1 MNSPATES
9 VRLHGPKSP
18 VTLRTVTTDEAGQRI
33 DNFLM
38 RHFKTVPRSR
48 VYRLLR
54 KGEVRVNRKRV
65 DAEYRIQE
73 GDEVRLPPVRIDAG
87 NEPGRPSGSLVEL
100 IERAVIYQDKHLLV
114 IDKPAGVA
122 VHGGSGMSFGVI
134 EALRASRP
142 RETLEL
148 VHRLDRDTSGCL
160 LVARDRATLTALH
173 ALIRNGGMHKTYLG
187 LVAGSWQLGTKRI
200 DAPLATDNRQ
210 HGERHVRVAAAGKD
224 SVSVFKPVQF
234 FGSLATLMEV
244 DIPTGRTHQIR
255 VHASFAGHP
264 LLGDDKYGDRDR
276 NAELKQHGLK
286 RTFLHAQS
294 VAFEWPGSGV
304 PFHVSA
310 PLPAELAAV
319 LDAIQPVKRS
329 AKRAETKRAG
339 AKRPGA
345 KHAGSQEGGAPLKR
359 SAGSSGQC
367 LGQFETHAAQYRAQA
382 NQRQTDECA
391 RIAAVDRVAQRD
403 AESFA
408 LETTGA
414 IERHLQQPH
423 SARWCPRRAG
433 GIPPAWYRRIRAP
446 RGRCAAPPPPP
457 S

>member
-1 MNSPATES
+1 MNSNEALPE
-9 VRLHGPKSP
+9 RLYSPKSP
-18 VTLRTVTTDEAGQRI
+18 VTLHAVTADEAGQRI

-48 VYRLLR
+48 VYRLMR

-65 DAEYRIQE
+65 DAEYRVQE
-73 GDEVRLPPVRIDAG
+73 GDEVRLPPVRIEAAD
-87 NEPGRPSGSLVEL
+87 EQRQPSSSLLEL
-100 IERAVIYQDKHLLV
+100 LERAVTFQDRHLLV
-114 IDKPAGVA
+114 LDKPAGVA

-160 LVARDRATLTALH
+160 LIARDRATLTALH
-173 ALIRNGGMHKTYLG
+173 ALIRNGGMHKTYLA

-210 HGERHVRVAAAGKD
+210 HGERHVRVATAGKD

-264 LLGDDKYGDRDR
+264 LLGDDKYGDRER
-276 NAELKQHGLK
+276 NAELKQSGLK

-294 VAFEWPGSGV
+294 VSFEWPGSGV

-310 PLPAELAAV
+310 PLPGELSAV
-319 LDAIQPVKRS
+319 LDAITPMKR
-329 AKRAETKRAG
+329 RAPQDAPPKRAG
-339 AKRPGA
+339 VKR
-345 KHAGSQEGGAPLKR
+345 
-359 SAGSSGQC
+359 
-367 LGQFETHAAQYRAQA
+367 
-382 NQRQTDECA
+382 
-391 RIAAVDRVAQRD
+391 AAVKRAASQR
-403 AESFA
+403 
-408 LETTGA
+408 
-414 IERHLQQPH
+414 PV
-423 SARWCPRRAG
+423 RR
-433 GIPPAWYRRIRAP
+433 
-446 RGRCAAPPPPP
+446 
-457 S
+457 

>member
-1 MNSPATES
+1 MNSNAADPE
-9 VRLHGPKSP
+9 RLYSPKSP
-18 VTLRTVTTDEAGQRI
+18 LTMRTVTTDEAGQRI

-38 RHFKTVPRSR
+38 RHFKSVPRSR

-73 GDEVRLPPVRIDAG
+73 GDEVRLPPVRIEATDELGRAG
-87 NEPGRPSGSLVEL
+87 PGRPSSSLLEL
-100 IERAVIYQDKHLLV
+100 IERAVIFQDKHLLV

-134 EALRASRP
+134 EALRVSRP

-234 FGSLATLMEV
+234 FGPLATLMEV

-264 LLGDDKYGDRDR
+264 LLGDDKYGDRER
-276 NAELKQHGLK
+276 NAELRRQGLK

-294 VAFEWPGSGV
+294 VAFEWPGSQV
-304 PFHVSA
+304 PFHASA

-319 LDAIQPVKRS
+319 IDAITPMKR
-329 AKRAETKRAG
+329 RA
-339 AKRPGA
+339 P
-345 KHAGSQEGGAPLKR
+345 
-359 SAGSSGQC
+359 
-367 LGQFETHAAQYRAQA
+367 
-382 NQRQTDECA
+382 
-391 RIAAVDRVAQRD
+391 
-403 AESFA
+403 
-408 LETTGA
+408 
-414 IERHLQQPH
+414 
-423 SARWCPRRAG
+423 PRRA
-433 GIPPAWYRRIRAP
+433 PLRNATKRPARR
-446 RGRCAAPPPPP
+446 
-457 S
+457 

>member
-1 MNSPATES
+1 VTEPAS
-9 VRLHGPKSP
+9 APSAKSP
-18 VTLRTVTTDEAGQRI
+18 VSLRTVSAEEAGQRI
-33 DNFLM
+33 DNFLL

-65 DAEYRIQE
+65 EAEYRIQA
-73 GDEVRLPPVRIDAG
+73 GDSVRLPPVRIEADDDL
-87 NEPGRPSGSLVEL
+87 RKPSSSLLEL
-100 IERAVIYQDKHLLV
+100 LEGAVIFQDKHLLV

-148 VHRLDRDTSGCL
+148 VHRLERDTSGCL
-160 LVARDRATLTALH
+160 LIARDRATLTALH
-173 ALIRNGGMHKTYLG
+173 ALIRNGGMHKTYLA

-210 HGERHVRVAAAGKD
+210 HGERHVRIAAAGKD
-224 SVSVFKPVQF
+224 SVSIFKPVQF
-234 FGSLATLMEV
+234 FGALATLMEV

-264 LLGDDKYGDRDR
+264 LLGDDKYGDRAK
-276 NAELKQHGLK
+276 NAELKTHGLK

-310 PLPAELAAV
+310 PLPAELSAV
-319 LDAIQPVKRS
+319 LDAITP
-329 AKRAETKRAG
+329 
-339 AKRPGA
+339 AKRP
-345 KHAGSQEGGAPLKR
+345 
-359 SAGSSGQC
+359 
-367 LGQFETHAAQYRAQA
+367 
-382 NQRQTDECA
+382 
-391 RIAAVDRVAQRD
+391 
-403 AESFA
+403 
-408 LETTGA
+408 
-414 IERHLQQPH
+414 
-423 SARWCPRRAG
+423 RR
-433 GIPPAWYRRIRAP
+433 R
-446 RGRCAAPPPPP
+446 
-457 S
+457 

>member
-1 MNSPATES
+1 MNSPATDLPPA
-9 VRLHGPKSP
+9 RGPKTP
-18 VTLRTVTTDEAGQRI
+18 LTLRTVTADESGQRI

-38 RHFKTVPRSR
+38 RHFKSVPRSR

-65 DAEYRIQE
+65 DAEYRIQA
-73 GDEVRLPPVRIDAG
+73 GDEVRLPPVRIEADAQ
-87 NEPGRPSGSLVEL
+87 PGRPSSSLLEL
-100 IERAVIYQDKHLLV
+100 IERAVIFQDRHVLV

-122 VHGGSGMSFGVI
+122 VHGGSGMSFGII

-160 LVARDRATLTALH
+160 IIARDRSTLTALH
-173 ALIRNGGMHKTYLG
+173 ALIRNGGMHKTYLA

-264 LLGDDKYGDRDR
+264 LLGDDKYGDRAR
-276 NAELKQHGLK
+276 NADLKSHGLK

-319 LDAIQPVKRS
+319 LDDITPMKRTG
-329 AKRAETKRAG
+329 AKP
-339 AKRPGA
+339 KRPG
-345 KHAGSQEGGAPLKR
+345 KSTKR
-359 SAGSSGQC
+359 
-367 LGQFETHAAQYRAQA
+367 
-382 NQRQTDECA
+382 
-391 RIAAVDRVAQRD
+391 
-403 AESFA
+403 
-408 LETTGA
+408 
-414 IERHLQQPH
+414 
-423 SARWCPRRAG
+423 
-433 GIPPAWYRRIRAP
+433 
-446 RGRCAAPPPPP
+446 
-457 S
+457 

>member
-1 MNSPATES
+1 MNSPATDLPPE
-9 VRLHGPKSP
+9 RAPKSP
-18 VTLRTVTTDEAGQRI
+18 LTMRTVTADESGQRI

-65 DAEYRIQE
+65 DAEYRIQA
-73 GDEVRLPPVRIDAG
+73 GDEVRLPPVRIEADTQ
-87 NEPGRPSGSLVEL
+87 PGRPSSSLLEL
-100 IERAVIYQDKHLLV
+100 IEGAVIFQDRHLLV

-134 EALRASRP
+134 ETLRASRP

-160 LVARDRATLTALH
+160 LVARDRSTLTALH
-173 ALIRNGGMHKTYLG
+173 ALIRNGGMHKTYLA

-210 HGERHVRVAAAGKD
+210 HGERHVRVAEAGKD

-264 LLGDDKYGDRDR
+264 LLGDDKYGDRVR
-276 NAELKQHGLK
+276 NADLKSHGLK

-294 VAFEWPGSGV
+294 VAFDWPGSGV

-310 PLPAELAAV
+310 PLPKELAAV
-319 LDAIQPVKRS
+319 LDAITPVKRS
-329 AKRAETKRAG
+329 GAKGARRGKPAKR
-339 AKRPGA
+339 
-345 KHAGSQEGGAPLKR
+345 
-359 SAGSSGQC
+359 
-367 LGQFETHAAQYRAQA
+367 
-382 NQRQTDECA
+382 
-391 RIAAVDRVAQRD
+391 
-403 AESFA
+403 
-408 LETTGA
+408 
-414 IERHLQQPH
+414 
-423 SARWCPRRAG
+423 
-433 GIPPAWYRRIRAP
+433 
-446 RGRCAAPPPPP
+446 
-457 S
+457 

>member
-1 MNSPATES
+1 MNNPHPEAPSGADARVPRA
-9 VRLHGPKSP
+9 PKSP
-18 VTLRTVTTDEAGQRI
+18 LTLRTVTEDMAVQRI

-38 RHFKTVPRSR
+38 RHFRTVPRSR

-65 DAEYRIQE
+65 DAEYRILA

-87 NEPGRPSGSLVEL
+87 DEPGRPSTSLLEL
-100 IERAVIYQDKHLLV
+100 IERSIVFQDRHLLA

-160 LVARDRATLTALH
+160 LIARDRATLTSLH
-173 ALIRNGGMHKTYLG
+173 ALIRNGGMHKTYLA

-210 HGERHVRVAAAGKD
+210 HGERHVRVATAGKE
-224 SVSVFKPVQF
+224 SVSLFKPLQF

-264 LLGDDKYGDRDR
+264 LLGDDKYGDRVR
-276 NAELKQHGLK
+276 NADLKGHGLK

-310 PLPAELAAV
+310 PLPKELAAV
-319 LDAIQPVKRS
+319 LDAITPMQRS
-329 AKRAETKRAG
+329 GSKSGRRGKPAKR
-339 AKRPGA
+339 
-345 KHAGSQEGGAPLKR
+345 
-359 SAGSSGQC
+359 
-367 LGQFETHAAQYRAQA
+367 
-382 NQRQTDECA
+382 
-391 RIAAVDRVAQRD
+391 
-403 AESFA
+403 
-408 LETTGA
+408 
-414 IERHLQQPH
+414 
-423 SARWCPRRAG
+423 
-433 GIPPAWYRRIRAP
+433 
-446 RGRCAAPPPPP
+446 
-457 S
+457 

>member
-1 MNSPATES
+1 MNIKLAEPERPYS
-9 VRLHGPKSP
+9 PKSP
-18 VTLRTVTTDEAGQRI
+18 VIMRQITADEAGQRI

-54 KGEVRVNRKRV
+54 KGEVRINRKRV

-73 GDEVRLPPVRIDAG
+73 GDEVRLPPVRIEAVDESG
-87 NEPGRPSGSLVEL
+87 NAAPGRPSSSLMDL
-100 IERAVIYQDKHLLV
+100 LERAVIFQDKHLLV

-148 VHRLDRDTSGCL
+148 VHRLDRDTSGVL
-160 LVARDRATLTALH
+160 LVARDRSTLTALH

-210 HGERHVRVAAAGKD
+210 HGERHVRVAAAGKH
-224 SVSVFKPVQF
+224 STSIFKPVTF
-234 FGSLATLMEV
+234 FGSLATLMEI

-264 LLGDDKYGDRDR
+264 LLGDDKYGDHER
-276 NAELKQHGLK
+276 NAELKHHGLK

-304 PFHVSA
+304 PFHTSA
-310 PLPAELAAV
+310 PLPSELAGV
-319 LDAIQPVKRS
+319 LDAITPMKRKE
-329 AKRAETKRAG
+329 KRAAPKGSAPKRA
-339 AKRPGA
+339 ASKRA
-345 KHAGSQEGGAPLKR
+345 ASTR
-359 SAGSSGQC
+359 S
-367 LGQFETHAAQYRAQA
+367 
-382 NQRQTDECA
+382 
-391 RIAAVDRVAQRD
+391 V
-403 AESFA
+403 
-408 LETTGA
+408 
-414 IERHLQQPH
+414 
-423 SARWCPRRAG
+423 RR
-433 GIPPAWYRRIRAP
+433 
-446 RGRCAAPPPPP
+446 
-457 S
+457 

>member
-1 MNSPATES
+1 MTMSQTMNTSGSDIPRAS
-9 VRLHGPKSP
+9 GPKSP
-18 VTLRTVTTDEAGQRI
+18 LTMRTVTAEEAGQRI

-73 GDEVRLPPVRIDAG
+73 GDELRLPPVRIDAQG
-87 NEPGRPSGSLVEL
+87 EPGRPSSSLLEL
-100 IERAVIYQDKHLLV
+100 LEGAVIFQDRHLLV

-134 EALRASRP
+134 ETLRASRP

-160 LVARDRATLTALH
+160 LVSRDRATLSALH
-173 ALIRNGGMHKTYLG
+173 ALIRNAGMHKTYLA

-200 DAPLATDNRQ
+200 DAPLATDNRE

-264 LLGDDKYGDRDR
+264 LLGDDKYGDRAR
-276 NAELKQHGLK
+276 NLELKGLGLK

-294 VAFEWPGSGV
+294 VAFDWPGSGV

-310 PLPAELAAV
+310 PLPGELSGV
-319 LDAIQPVKRS
+319 LDAITPVK
-329 AKRAETKRAG
+329 KRAVG
-339 AKRPGA
+339 
-345 KHAGSQEGGAPLKR
+345 
-359 SAGSSGQC
+359 
-367 LGQFETHAAQYRAQA
+367 
-382 NQRQTDECA
+382 
-391 RIAAVDRVAQRD
+391 
-403 AESFA
+403 
-408 LETTGA
+408 
-414 IERHLQQPH
+414 
-423 SARWCPRRAG
+423 
-433 GIPPAWYRRIRAP
+433 RAP
-446 RGRCAAPPPPP
+446 KKSGRPK
-457 S
+457 SKS

>member
-1 MNSPATES
+1 MNNEVAVPE
-9 VRLHGPKSP
+9 RFHGPKSP
-18 VTLRTVTTDEAGQRI
+18 VILRTVTLDEAGQRI

-65 DAEYRIQE
+65 DAEYRIQQ
-73 GDEVRLPPVRIDAG
+73 GDEVRLPPVRIDAV
-87 NEPGRPSGSLVEL
+87 ETHGRVTPRQPSSSLLEL
-100 IERAVIYQDKHLLV
+100 IERAVIFQDKHLLA

-160 LVARDRATLTALH
+160 LVARDRSTLTALH
-173 ALIRNGGMHKTYLG
+173 ALIRNGGMHKTYLA
-187 LVAGSWQLGTKRI
+187 LVAGSWQLGTKRV

-224 SVSVFKPVQF
+224 SVSIFKPVQF
-234 FGSLATLMEV
+234 FGPLATLMEV

-264 LLGDDKYGDRDR
+264 LLGDDKYGDRER
-276 NAELKQHGLK
+276 NAELKRHGLK

-294 VAFEWPGSGV
+294 VAFDWPGSGV
-304 PFHVSA
+304 PFHASA
-310 PLPAELAAV
+310 PLPGELAAV
-319 LDAIQPVKRS
+319 LDAITPMKR
-329 AKRAETKRAG
+329 RAPPR
-339 AKRPGA
+339 
-345 KHAGSQEGGAPLKR
+345 
-359 SAGSSGQC
+359 
-367 LGQFETHAAQYRAQA
+367 QA
-382 NQRQTDECA
+382 
-391 RIAAVDRVAQRD
+391 V
-403 AESFA
+403 
-408 LETTGA
+408 
-414 IERHLQQPH
+414 
-423 SARWCPRRAG
+423 PRRA
-433 GIPPAWYRRIRAP
+433 A
-446 RGRCAAPPPPP
+446 AAPHRATKRPRR
-457 S
+457 

>member
-1 MNSPATES
+1 MTTMKAEIADP
-9 VRLHGPKSP
+9 VRLHVAKSP
-18 VTLRTVTTDEAGQRI
+18 VVLRTITAEEAGQRV

-65 DAEYRIQE
+65 DAEYRIAE
-73 GDEVRLPPVRIDAG
+73 GDEVRLPPVRIESG
-87 NEPGRPSGSLVEL
+87 EEPGRPSSSLQEL
-100 IERAVIYQDKHLLV
+100 IERAVIFQDKHLLV

-122 VHGGSGMSFGVI
+122 VHGGSGMSYGII

-160 LVARDRATLTALH
+160 AVARDRATLVALH
-173 ALIRNGGMHKTYLG
+173 ALIRNSGMHKTYLG
-187 LVAGSWQLGTKRI
+187 LVSGSWQLGTKRI

-210 HGERHVRVAAAGKD
+210 HGERHVRVAEAGKD

-255 VHASFAGHP
+255 VHAAFAGHP
-264 LLGDDKYGDRDR
+264 LLGDDKYGDRER
-276 NAELKQHGLK
+276 NAELKRHGLK

-294 VAFEWPGSGV
+294 IAFDWPGSGV

-319 LDAIQPVKRS
+319 LDAITPVKRKS
-329 AKRAETKRAG
+329 ADRKPAVRKPSKRA
-339 AKRPGA
+339 
-345 KHAGSQEGGAPLKR
+345 
-359 SAGSSGQC
+359 
-367 LGQFETHAAQYRAQA
+367 
-382 NQRQTDECA
+382 
-391 RIAAVDRVAQRD
+391 V
-403 AESFA
+403 
-408 LETTGA
+408 
-414 IERHLQQPH
+414 RH
-423 SARWCPRRAG
+423 
-433 GIPPAWYRRIRAP
+433 
-446 RGRCAAPPPPP
+446 
-457 S
+457 

>member
-1 MNSPATES
+1 MNTPGTDLPRAQAS
-9 VRLHGPKSP
+9 KSP
-18 VTLRTVTTDEAGQRI
+18 LTLHSVSADEAGQRI

-65 DAEYRIQE
+65 DAEYRIRE
-73 GDEVRLPPVRIDAG
+73 GDEVRLPPVRIDASE
-87 NEPGRPSGSLVEL
+87 EPGRPSSSLVEL
-100 IERAVIYQDKHLLV
+100 LERAVIFQDRHLLV
-114 IDKPAGVA
+114 VDKPAGVA

-160 LVARDRATLTALH
+160 LVARDRTTLTALH
-173 ALIRNGGMHKTYLG
+173 AVIRNGGMHKTYLA

-200 DAPLATDNRQ
+200 DAPLATDNRV

-224 SVSVFKPVQF
+224 SVSVFKPLQF

-264 LLGDDKYGDRDR
+264 LLGDDKYGDRER
-276 NAELKQHGLK
+276 NAELKRHGLK

-294 VAFEWPGSGV
+294 VAFDWPGSGV

-310 PLPAELAAV
+310 PLPGELAGV
-319 LDAIQPVKRS
+319 LDAITPLKSKTR
-329 AKRAETKRAG
+329 KRAT
-339 AKRPGA
+339 
-345 KHAGSQEGGAPLKR
+345 
-359 SAGSSGQC
+359 
-367 LGQFETHAAQYRAQA
+367 
-382 NQRQTDECA
+382 
-391 RIAAVDRVAQRD
+391 
-403 AESFA
+403 
-408 LETTGA
+408 
-414 IERHLQQPH
+414 
-423 SARWCPRRAG
+423 
-433 GIPPAWYRRIRAP
+433 AP
-446 RGRCAAPPPPP
+446 RKPR
-457 S
+457 

>member
-1 MNSPATES
+1 MNGPPADT
-9 VRLHGPKSP
+9 VRPNSQKSA
-18 VTLRTVTTDEAGQRI
+18 VEMRTITADEAGQRI

-38 RHFKTVPRSR
+38 RHFKMVPRSR

-65 DAEYRIQE
+65 DAEYRLAA
-73 GDEVRLPPVRIDAG
+73 GDELRLPPVRLGTGEGPA
-87 NEPGRPSGSLVEL
+87 RPSTSLSEL
-100 IERAVIYQDKHLLV
+100 IEAAVIFQDKHVLV
-114 IDKPAGVA
+114 LDKPAGVA
-122 VHGGSGMSFGVI
+122 VHGGSGMSYGVI

-160 LVARDRATLTALH
+160 VVARDRQTLTALH
-173 ALIRNGGMHKTYLG
+173 ALIRNGGMHKTYLA

-210 HGERHVRVAAAGKD
+210 HGERHVRVAALGKD

-234 FGSLATLMEV
+234 FGPGATLMEV

-264 LLGDDKYGDRDR
+264 LLGDDKYGDRER
-276 NAELKQHGLK
+276 NAEFKQHGLK

-310 PLPAELAAV
+310 PLPPELSAV
-319 LDAIQPVKRS
+319 LDAITPVKRKS
-329 AKRAETKRAG
+329 PAAGGAKAPRAARKPFRAE
-339 AKRPGA
+339 
-345 KHAGSQEGGAPLKR
+345 
-359 SAGSSGQC
+359 
-367 LGQFETHAAQYRAQA
+367 
-382 NQRQTDECA
+382 
-391 RIAAVDRVAQRD
+391 
-403 AESFA
+403 
-408 LETTGA
+408 
-414 IERHLQQPH
+414 
-423 SARWCPRRAG
+423 
-433 GIPPAWYRRIRAP
+433 
-446 RGRCAAPPPPP
+446 
-457 S
+457 

>member
-1 MNSPATES
+1 MSHYTEPATS
-9 VRLHGPKSP
+9 HLPKSA
-18 VTLRTVTTDEAGQRI
+18 VEMRTITADEAGQRI

-65 DAEYRIQE
+65 DAEYRIAA

-87 NEPGRPSGSLVEL
+87 ESPGRPSASLLAL
-100 IERAVIYQDKHLLV
+100 IEGSVIFQDKHVLV
-114 IDKPAGVA
+114 LDKPAGVA
-122 VHGGSGMSFGVI
+122 VHGGSGMSYGVI

-148 VHRLDRDTSGCL
+148 IHRLDRDTSGCL
-160 LVARDRATLTALH
+160 MVARDRPTLTALH
-173 ALIRNGGMHKTYLG
+173 ALIRNGGMHKTYLA
-187 LVAGSWQLGTKRI
+187 LVSGNWQLGTKRI

-210 HGERHVRVAAAGKD
+210 HGERHVRVAAAGKT

-264 LLGDDKYGDRDR
+264 LLGDDKYGDRTL
-276 NAELKQHGLK
+276 NAEFKRHGLK

-294 VAFEWPGSGV
+294 VAFEWPGSGN

-310 PLPAELAAV
+310 PLPAELSAV
-319 LDAIQPVKRS
+319 LDAISVVKRGAS
-329 AKRAETKRAG
+329 RPAG
-339 AKRPGA
+339 AAAGRRPKARGA
-345 KHAGSQEGGAPLKR
+345 
-359 SAGSSGQC
+359 
-367 LGQFETHAAQYRAQA
+367 
-382 NQRQTDECA
+382 
-391 RIAAVDRVAQRD
+391 
-403 AESFA
+403 
-408 LETTGA
+408 
-414 IERHLQQPH
+414 
-423 SARWCPRRAG
+423 
-433 GIPPAWYRRIRAP
+433 
-446 RGRCAAPPPPP
+446 
-457 S
+457 